1 MSPGVLADT
10 GYDQVMIRSWK
21 MAGGKNAVRS
31 KETRQII

>member
-1 MSPGVLADT
+1 MSPGVWLI
-10 GYDQVMIRSWK
+10 QVMIRSWK

>member
-10 GYDQVMIRSWK
+10 GYDQIMENGRWQ
-21 MAGGKNAVRS
+21 NAVRS